1 MARIAKAHAMRKRM
15 SPPEARMWGALRR
28 LRARGFH
35 FRRQHPMLGY
45 YLDFVCLTRGIVVE
59 VDGAGHA
66 AEWDRRRDA
75 ALARAGFRTLRYDN
89 ASVRD
94 NLDGVLQAVIEALS
108 AAAPTRPLRGHPP
121 QGGND
126 IHDKAGGSV

>member
-1 MARIAKAHAMRKRM
+1 MARIAKARAMRKRM
-15 SPPEARMWGALRR
+15 SAPEARMWGALRR

-121 QGGND
+121 PRGRE
-126 IHDKAGGSV
+126 SV